1 MREYIYETFAEKVG
15 LPVSAL
21 TEGDPTLA
29 DLIQRSP
36 KLVNS
41 VDLMEAFARTANAL
55 KRDHGVKVRLGA
67 FPLDTPI
74 SRVFDAFMAEIA
86 AKEAS

>member
-1 MREYIYETFAEKVG
+1 MREYIYKTFADKID
-15 LPVSAL
+15 LPVEAL

-29 DLIQRSP
+29 DLLQRSP
-36 KLVNS
+36 KLNNS

-55 KRDHGVKVRLGA
+55 KRDHGLRVRLPA
-67 FPLDTPI
+67 FPLDTPC

-86 AKEAS
+86 AAGAR